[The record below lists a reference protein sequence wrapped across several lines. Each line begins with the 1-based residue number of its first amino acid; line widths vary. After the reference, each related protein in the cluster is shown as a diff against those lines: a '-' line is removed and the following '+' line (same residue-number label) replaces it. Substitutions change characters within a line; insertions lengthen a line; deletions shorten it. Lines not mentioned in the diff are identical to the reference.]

1 MPDNAFIVELSNY
14 FRTIVAHLTKEWN
27 KRMVDNLNFTQTKML
42 SLLDANG
49 PMKASR
55 LAEELCMTSGA
66 LTGIADKLIAS
77 DHIVR
82 ERDENDRRVVY
93 VRITEKGRWALKEVR
108 VRQKE
113 TLSLVFQNLSPE
125 DEAHLRRIFKKVMS
139 ALEQRQKE

>member
-93 VRITEKGRWALKEVR
+93 VRITEKGRRALKEVR

>member
-1 MPDNAFIVELSNY
+1 VPDNAFIVELSNY

>member
-1 MPDNAFIVELSNY
+1 VPDNAFIVELSNY

-93 VRITEKGRWALKEVR
+93 VRITEKGRRALKEVR

>member
-93 VRITEKGRWALKEVR
+93 VRITEKGRRALKEVR

-113 TLSLVFQNLSPE
+113 TLSLVFK
-125 DEAHLRRIFKKVMS
+125 I
-139 ALEQRQKE
+139 